1 MKWKRERESWE
12 IGEWGGLF
20 QTIGSRKVHSHSI
33 KEQNAS
39 SYYTDARMV
48 QIRHFKCFSIA
59 HSRIQRVPQF
69 HFLRFSFSPSFLSK
83 VFYLLFPLLLH
94 FILFVRPFLNTHP
107 TTQRRTWMFNL
118 PRIKSCFDQSSPSL
132 SLSLSLSPSFSL
144 PSTSLYSWPI
154 TVFYPLSSLSVSQ
167 KIFFLSLPF
176 PPKSEFVYQTNA
188 GWVELLFLLLLSRL
202 QPNL

>member
-1 MKWKRERESWE
+1 MKERERERESWE

-83 VFYLLFPLLLH
+83 VFYLRFPLLLH

-118 PRIKSCFDQSSPSL
+118 PLIKSCFDQSSPSL
-132 SLSLSLSPSFSL
+132 SLSLSLSLCL
-144 PSTSLYSWPI
+144 PLFHFHPQ
-154 TVFYPLSSLSVSQ
+154 VF
-167 KIFFLSLPF
+167 I
-176 PPKSEFVYQTNA
+176 A
-188 GWVELLFLLLLSRL
+188 GL
-202 QPNL
+202 